1 MTTKMDVLFFPF
13 LVCLLLLV
21 SSVPSECNPKPVI
34 FNFGDSNSDTGNFL
48 ITRGML
54 SQLPPNFSLLL
65 QGRLCD
71 GRLVLDFLCES
82 LNASYLSP
90 FMESIASNFT
100 NGVNFAIAGSSAFP
114 RTGPFSLAVQV
125 AQFARF
131 KNRSLE
137 FFSPG
142 IEGLL
147 GEEDFANGL
156 YVIDMGQNDL
166 DTAFASHSY
175 AQVVQRIPS
184 WIAEIENAIWNL
196 YFLGARKFWVHST
209 GPLGCLPLI
218 LSRKNYSAGDLDRHG
233 CSRAVNRAAREFND
247 QLSRLCRQARRR
259 MEEVKAVVYVDVF
272 AIKYDLIANS
282 SKYGFK
288 EDPMRVCC
296 GYGGG
301 RYNFNSTS
309 QCGSKEFQV
318 CDRVSQYV
326 NWDGTHFTEA
336 ANKFVAGKI
345 LSNLYSTP
353 RLALADVFLPQIPST
368 ESKPVN

>member
-1 MTTKMDVLFFPF
+1 MPTTTMDVLFFPF
-13 LVCLLLLV
+13 LVFLLLLIV

-54 SQLPPNFSLLL
+54 SQLPQNFSLPL

-82 LNASYLSP
+82 LNARYLSP

-184 WIAEIENAIWNL
+184 WIAEIENAIW
-196 YFLGARKFWVHST
+196 VST
-209 GPLGCLPLI
+209 KP
-218 LSRKNYSAGDLDRHG
+218 
-233 CSRAVNRAAREFND
+233 EF
-247 QLSRLCRQARRR
+247 
-259 MEEVKAVVYVDVF
+259 K
-272 AIKYDLIANS
+272 
-282 SKYGFK
+282 
-288 EDPMRVCC
+288 
-296 GYGGG
+296 
-301 RYNFNSTS
+301 
-309 QCGSKEFQV
+309 
-318 CDRVSQYV
+318 
-326 NWDGTHFTEA
+326 
-336 ANKFVAGKI
+336 GK
-345 LSNLYSTP
+345 L
-353 RLALADVFLPQIPST
+353 
-368 ESKPVN
+368 